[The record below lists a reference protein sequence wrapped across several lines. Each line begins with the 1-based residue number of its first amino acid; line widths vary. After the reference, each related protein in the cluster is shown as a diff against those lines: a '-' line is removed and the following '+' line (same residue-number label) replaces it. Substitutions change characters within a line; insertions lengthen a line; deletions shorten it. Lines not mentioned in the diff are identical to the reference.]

1 MNIEIKISKKPVD
14 YRKAVIF
21 MEKRLDKI
29 REGKA
34 RELIWILEHNDI
46 YTAGSRSKKS
56 EILDKKIKVIKT
68 NRGGKIT
75 WHGKGQLVCYF
86 VINLNKRNKDIR
98 KFITIIEN
106 SLISFLANYNIEA
119 QTFKDRVG
127 VWVTKSNNISFDKE
141 KKIGA
146 IGLRIKKWI
155 TYHGLSFNIN
165 PDLKYYNYIHS
176 CGLKEYKNTSMEEL
190 GIKLEQSEFDNKFKK
205 IFLEKLKTI

>member
-14 YRKAVIF
+14 YSKAVIF

-29 REGKA
+29 KEGKA

-75 WHGKGQLVCYF
+75 WHGKGQLICYF

-98 KFITIIEN
+98 KFIT
-106 SLISFLANYNIEA
+106 NIEKSIIN
-119 QTFKDRVG
+119 TLKEFKIKSFSDRQDIG
-127 VWVTKSNNISFDKE
+127 IWIKIEGKI
-141 KKIGA
+141 KKIAA
-146 IGLRIKKWI
+146 IGIRVKKWI
-155 TYHGLSFNIN
+155 AYHGFAINISN
-165 PDLKYYNYIHS
+165 NLMD
-176 CGLKEYKNTSMEEL
+176 
-190 GIKLEQSEFDNKFKK
+190 FKK
-205 IFLEKLKTI
+205 IIPCGIENKKVTNLNEILKQDYSKINNILITNLLGYLENLTS

>member
-46 YTAGSRSKKS
+46 YTAGSRSKKN
-56 EILDKKIKVIKT
+56 EILDKKIKVMKT

-75 WHGKGQLVCYF
+75 WHGKGQLICYF

-98 KFITIIEN
+98 KFIT
-106 SLISFLANYNIEA
+106 NIEKSIIN
-119 QTFKDRVG
+119 TLKEFKIKSFSDRQDIG
-127 VWVTKSNNISFDKE
+127 IWIKNEGNI
-141 KKIGA
+141 KKIAA
-146 IGLRIKKWI
+146 IGIRVKKWI
-155 TYHGLSFNIN
+155 AYHGFSININ
-165 PDLKYYNYIHS
+165 NDLKKYNKIIP
-176 CGLKEYKNTSMEEL
+176 C
-190 GIKLEQSEFDNKFKK
+190 GIKNKAVTNLESIKKNKYTTLKK
-205 IFLEKLKTI
+205 VLLNNLIKNL

>member
-75 WHGKGQLVCYF
+75 WHGKGQLICYF
-86 VINLNKRNKDIR
+86 VINLNRRNKDIR
-98 KFITIIEN
+98 KFVT
-106 SLISFLANYNIEA
+106 NIEKSIIN
-119 QTFKDRVG
+119 TLKEFKIKSFSDRQDIG
-127 VWVTKSNNISFDKE
+127 IWIEIEGNI
-141 KKIGA
+141 KKIAA
-146 IGLRIKKWI
+146 IGIRVKKWI
-155 TYHGLSFNIN
+155 AYHGFSININ
-165 PDLKYYNYIHS
+165 NDLKKYNKIIP
-176 CGLKEYKNTSMEEL
+176 C
-190 GIKLEQSEFDNKFKK
+190 GIKNKAVTNLESIKKNKYANLKK
-205 IFLEKLKTI
+205 VLLNNLIKNL

>member
-14 YRKAVIF
+14 YKKAVIF

-56 EILDKKIKVIKT
+56 EILDKKIKVMQT

-75 WHGKGQLVCYF
+75 WHGKGQLICYF

-98 KFITIIEN
+98 KFIT
-106 SLISFLANYNIEA
+106 NIEKSIIN
-119 QTFKDRVG
+119 TLKEFKIKSFSDRQDIG
-127 VWVTKSNNISFDKE
+127 IWIKIEGNI
-141 KKIGA
+141 KKIAA
-146 IGLRIKKWI
+146 IGIRVKKWI
-155 TYHGLSFNIN
+155 AYHGFSINIDN
-165 PDLKYYNYIHS
+165 DLKKYNKIIP
-176 CGLKEYKNTSMEEL
+176 C
-190 GIKLEQSEFDNKFKK
+190 GIKNKAVTNLESIKKNKYANLKK
-205 IFLEKLKTI
+205 VLLNNLIKNL

>member
-14 YRKAVIF
+14 YKKAVIF

-75 WHGKGQLVCYF
+75 WHGKGQLICYF

-98 KFITIIEN
+98 KFVT
-106 SLISFLANYNIEA
+106 NIEKSIIN
-119 QTFKDRVG
+119 TLKEFKIKSFSDRQDIG
-127 VWVTKSNNISFDKE
+127 IWIKIEGNI
-141 KKIGA
+141 KKIAA
-146 IGLRIKKWI
+146 IGIRVKKWI
-155 TYHGLSFNIN
+155 AYHGFSINIDN
-165 PDLKYYNYIHS
+165 DLKKYNKIIP
-176 CGLKEYKNTSMEEL
+176 C
-190 GIKLEQSEFDNKFKK
+190 GIKNKAVTNLKNIKKNKYANLKK
-205 IFLEKLKTI
+205 ILLNNLIKNL

>member
-29 REGKA
+29 KEGKA

-56 EILDKKIKVIKT
+56 EILDKKIKVMKT

-75 WHGKGQLVCYF
+75 WHGKGQLICYF

-98 KFITIIEN
+98 KFIT
-106 SLISFLANYNIEA
+106 NIEMSIIN
-119 QTFKDRVG
+119 TLKEFKIKSFSDRQDIG
-127 VWVTKSNNISFDKE
+127 IWIKIDGNI
-141 KKIGA
+141 KKIAA
-146 IGLRIKKWI
+146 IGIRVKKWI
-155 TYHGLSFNIN
+155 AYHGFSININ
-165 PDLKYYNYIHS
+165 NDLKKYNKIIP
-176 CGLKEYKNTSMEEL
+176 C
-190 GIKLEQSEFDNKFKK
+190 GIKNKAVTNLENIKKNKYVDLKK
-205 IFLEKLKTI
+205 ILLKNLIKNL

>member
-14 YRKAVIF
+14 YKKAVIF

-56 EILDKKIKVIKT
+56 EILDKKIKIVKT

-75 WHGKGQLVCYF
+75 WHGKEQLICYF

-98 KFITIIEN
+98 KFIT
-106 SLISFLANYNIEA
+106 NIEKSIIN
-119 QTFKDRVG
+119 TLKEFKIKSFSDRQDIG
-127 VWVTKSNNISFDKE
+127 IWI
-141 KKIGA
+141 KIEGSIKRIAA
-146 IGLRIKKWI
+146 IGIRVKKWI
-155 TYHGLSFNIN
+155 AYHGFSINIDN
-165 PDLKYYNYIHS
+165 DLKKYNKIIP
-176 CGLKEYKNTSMEEL
+176 C
-190 GIKLEQSEFDNKFKK
+190 GIKNKAVTNLESIKKNKYANLKK
-205 IFLEKLKTI
+205 VLLNNLIKNL

>member
-14 YRKAVIF
+14 YNKAVIF

-75 WHGKGQLVCYF
+75 WHGKGQLICYF
-86 VINLNKRNKDIR
+86 VINLNRRNKDIR
-98 KFITIIEN
+98 KFVT
-106 SLISFLANYNIEA
+106 NIEKSIIN
-119 QTFKDRVG
+119 TLKEFKIKSFSDRQDIG
-127 VWVTKSNNISFDKE
+127 IWIKIEGNI
-141 KKIGA
+141 KKIAA
-146 IGLRIKKWI
+146 IGIRVKKWI
-155 TYHGLSFNIN
+155 AYHGFSINIDN
-165 PDLKYYNYIHS
+165 DLKKYNKIIP
-176 CGLKEYKNTSMEEL
+176 C
-190 GIKLEQSEFDNKFKK
+190 GIKNKAVTNLESIKKNKYANLKK
-205 IFLEKLKTI
+205 VLLNNLIKNL